1 MAKKKKVGS
10 WKNKSTYEIIAP
22 ENFDSVSLGTT
33 VASNPDLLKG
43 RSVDISLK
51 NLTGDRGKQYLK
63 LVFGIDKIEH
73 GKAYTR
79 FRRFKVNPSYLKSR
93 VRKGGSKI
101 SYTGVVGMGGDKVKI
116 DIMTVTNGHIQS
128 SQKRDV
134 IVGISSILE
143 SHMKDTLNEFIQM
156 ALFGKLGTEI
166 YHGIKNIC
174 PMKRVEIEQLEVI

>member
-10 WKNKSTYEIIAP
+10 WKDKSAYDVIAP

-33 VASNPDLLKG
+33 IASNPGLLKG
-43 RSVDISLK
+43 RNIDISLK
-51 NLTGDRGKQYLK
+51 DLTGDRGKQHIK
-63 LVFGIDKIEH
+63 LVFVIDKVDGNQVH
-73 GKAYTR
+73 TR
-79 FRRFKVNPSYLKSR
+79 FKMFNMNPGYLKSR

-101 SYTGVVGMGGDKVKI
+101 DYIDMVEMGGEKVKI
-116 DIMTVTNGHIQS
+116 KIITVTNGHIQS

-134 IVGISSILE
+134 TVKISSIIK
-143 SHMKDTLNEFIQM
+143 SHGNDKLNEFAQI

-174 PMKRVEIEQLEVI
+174 PVKRVEIEQLRVL

>member
-10 WKNKSTYEIIAP
+10 WKDKSTYDVIAP

-33 VASNPDLLKG
+33 IASNPDLLNG

-51 NLTGDRGKQYLK
+51 DLTGDRGKQHLK
-63 LVFGIDKIEH
+63 LVFTIDKTE
-73 GKAYTR
+73 GNKAHTR
-79 FRRFKVNPSYLKSR
+79 FKLFKTNPGYLKSR
-93 VRKGGSKI
+93 IRKGGSKI
-101 SYTGVVGMGGDKVKI
+101 DYIEMIETGDKKVKI
-116 DIMTVTNGHIQS
+116 KVMTVTNGHIQS

-134 IVGISSILE
+134 IAKISSILK
-143 SHMKDTLNEFIQM
+143 SHRKDKLNEFAQM

-174 PMKRVEIEQLEVI
+174 PVKRVEIEQLVVL